1 MSWLFVSAARFRD
14 AQAQIERL
22 EQERQLLIN
31 RYLGANGLKPLY
43 ETPATAAA
51 VAASSDPLARVEVAV
66 DRPAR
71 EDKTDDAP
79 RPRMRATFEQVEAAA
94 NADARDGKVQ
104 EWASSRRQRAAF

>member
-1 MSWLFVSAARFRD
+1 MPFLFVSAARLRD
-14 AQAQIERL
+14 AQEQIQRL
-22 EQERQLLIN
+22 EAERQLLIN
-31 RYLGANGLKPLY
+31 RYLGANGLRPLY
-43 ETPATAAA
+43 ETPSPAAA
-51 VAASSDPLARVEVAV
+51 NPDPLARVEVAV